1 VSPLTLFLAKLIG
14 LLFFVFS
21 LSMAV
26 NKRAM
31 VAAVNEL
38 MHDRGLMLIGSSINL
53 AAGLVIVL
61 AHNVWSGG
69 VLTVI
74 VTLIGWLFVLRGV
87 VWLFTP
93 PEKLVKYYETMR
105 FEQNYYLYTAITGV
119 LGLYLT
125 TEGFAG

>member
-1 VSPLTLFLAKLIG
+1 MSPLTLFVAKLIG
-14 LLFFVFS
+14 LLFLVFS

-26 NKRAM
+26 NKQAM

-38 MHDRGLMLIGSSINL
+38 IHDRSLMLIGSSINL
-53 AAGLVIVL
+53 AAGLAIVL

-74 VTLIGWLFVLRGV
+74 ITLIGWLLALRVV

-93 PEKLVKYYETMR
+93 PETLVKYYEAMR
-105 FEQNYYLYTAITGV
+105 FEQNYYIYAAITGV

-125 TEGFAG
+125 IEGFAG

>member
-1 VSPLTLFLAKLIG
+1 MSPLTLFVAKLIG
-14 LLFFVFS
+14 LLFLVFS

-26 NKRAM
+26 NKQAM

-53 AAGLVIVL
+53 AAGLAIVL

-74 VTLIGWLFVLRGV
+74 VTLIGWLLALRGV

-93 PEKLVKYYETMR
+93 PEKLVKYYEAMR
-105 FEQNYYLYTAITGV
+105 FEQNYYIYAAITGV

-125 TEGFAG
+125 IEGFTG